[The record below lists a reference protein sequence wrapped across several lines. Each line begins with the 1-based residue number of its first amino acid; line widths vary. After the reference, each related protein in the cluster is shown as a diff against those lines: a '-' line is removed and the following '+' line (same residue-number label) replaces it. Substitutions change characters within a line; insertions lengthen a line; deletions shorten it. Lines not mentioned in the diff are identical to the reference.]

1 MSRSAREREGQ
12 DRQQAP
18 LSLSLQRS
26 GSVVGPASWSIN
38 SPDSAVV
45 VTSMLTVPGDSN
57 RGSYI
62 RGIIHLRQFAGLLSP
77 RRHVAKRKRERVRR
91 EREKTGMWAR
101 CVSEAVVV
109 ALLHLKQYYVRI
121 HFGITIVPGPDIE
134 VRSAGCEGCV
144 GGDRVWGEKTGD
156 CARREGSLRLRL
168 SELLRPCRA

>member
-1 MSRSAREREGQ
+1 M
-12 DRQQAP
+12 
-18 LSLSLQRS
+18 
-26 GSVVGPASWSIN
+26 GPASWSIN

-77 RRHVAKRKRERVRR
+77 RRHVAKRER
-91 EREKTGMWAR
+91 EREREDSVCVVVVVGMWAR

-144 GGDRVWGEKTGD
+144 GGDRVWGGKTGD